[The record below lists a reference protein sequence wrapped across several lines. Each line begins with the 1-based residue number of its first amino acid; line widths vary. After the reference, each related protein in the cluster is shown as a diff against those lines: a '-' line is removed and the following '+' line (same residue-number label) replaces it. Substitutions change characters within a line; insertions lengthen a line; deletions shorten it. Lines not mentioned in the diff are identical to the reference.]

1 MIKSAKGE
9 VEICGSEKELI
20 IDLVLAIVCTR
31 KTLSEKFSLSDDI
44 TVTAI
49 NIAKHVSVQNEN
61 MLDELHDAL
70 LTSVFEKR
78 SGVRK

>member
-49 NIAKHVSVQNEN
+49 NIAKHFGSER
-61 MLDELHDAL
+61 EH
-70 LTSVFEKR
+70 
-78 SGVRK
+78 VR